1 MDILLEVFWLE
12 FLLRLNCGE
21 PFKIWVGMIFMN
33 DLNDENCYCK
43 ESLLLADLKA
53 QPVYPRLVVINKT
66 RTEYQKWPLGR

>member
-1 MDILLEVFWLE
+1 
-12 FLLRLNCGE
+12 
-21 PFKIWVGMIFMN
+21 MN